1 MFDVCYLEFNL
12 LQGMV
17 IDLQKRKC
25 LLGSRQ
31 VKDKIVA
38 KLFTKYP
45 ALLNKWAQ
53 KTKIVEFEDT
63 PWTRLTTDIAQSR
76 LALITTGGVH
86 LRSQPPFDMLDPHG
100 DPTFRE
106 IPQAAACSDLMI
118 THNYYDHTDAD
129 KDINIILPIERVDD
143 LKQARDIGAVNGRHF
158 SFMGHILLH
167 HIDTL
172 MHESAPAV
180 AAALKKDEV
189 DIAILTPA

>member
-1 MFDVCYLEFNL
+1 MGL
-12 LQGMV
+12 
-17 IDLQKRKC
+17 RH
-25 LLGSRQ
+25 
-31 VKDKIVA
+31 VKDKIIA
-38 KLFTKYP
+38 KLFVKYP
-45 ALLNKWAQ
+45 ALLNKWVQ
-53 KTKIVEFEDT
+53 KAEIVKFEDT
-63 PWTRLTTDIAQSR
+63 PWTRLTTDVSQSR

-86 LRSQPPFDMLDPHG
+86 LRSQPPFDMLDPQG

-106 IPQAAACSDLMI
+106 IPQAAVPSDLMI

-129 KDINIILPIERVDD
+129 KDINIILPVERVDD
-143 LKQARDIGAVNGRHF
+143 LKQAQDIGAVNWRHF
-158 SFMGHILLH
+158 SFMGHILKH